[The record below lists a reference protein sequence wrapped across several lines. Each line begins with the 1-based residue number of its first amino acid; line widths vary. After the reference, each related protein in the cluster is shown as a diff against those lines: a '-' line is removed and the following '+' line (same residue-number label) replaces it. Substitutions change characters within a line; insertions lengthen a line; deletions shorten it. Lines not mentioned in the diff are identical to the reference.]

1 MAIESDSRLVGSEVR
16 AELARQGKAQ
26 RDLAAH
32 LGLSQTQVSHRL
44 TGKVGFRVQEL
55 MQVAAYLGVPVTQFL
70 PRTEPARRAS

>member
-1 MAIESDSRLVGSEVR
+1 MKQNAQYIAGEIR

-26 RDLAAH
+26 RDLAEH
-32 LGLSQTQVSHRL
+32 FDVSLMWVSARL
-44 TGKVGFRVQEL
+44 AGKVEFKVSQL